1 MIGGLT
7 GSGCSAPRGREAG
20 PGRDRARI
28 AGPRPLPHPRGKAE
42 DGSFGAAFRVSAHE
56 AWDYPSL
63 ELRAGNSWPGLILDC
78 DRLDGTERLGSA
90 LVLFGVQLGPPSI
103 EPLQWLIAPIGAQP
117 TCRTSTVK
125 SAGIRIPVVGGL

>member
-7 GSGCSAPRGREAG
+7 GSGSSAPRGREAS

-42 DGSFGAAFRVSAHE
+42 DGSFGGAFRVSAHE

-63 ELRAGNSWPGLILDC
+63 ELRAGNSWPALILDC
-78 DRLDGTERLGSA
+78 DGLDGTQRLGSA
-90 LVLFGVQLGPPSI
+90 LALFGVQLGPPLPRSI
-103 EPLQWLIAPIGAQP
+103 EPLQ
-117 TCRTSTVK
+117 
-125 SAGIRIPVVGGL
+125 